1 MWLMNTT
8 ELNLHPYQPPDPDLS
23 DTPFL
28 PYAILSHTWGD
39 GEVLFE
45 DLPKPV
51 SKELPGHRK
60 IEQSCALARSQ
71 NWDTIWIDTCCINK
85 SSSAELSEAINSMY
99 AWYRRSSVCYVYL
112 SDFSLSVDDHG
123 PSGIRNNAFRDDFK
137 NCRWFTRGWTLQEL
151 LAPFNVEFYDKDWQ
165 FIGDKAELASEISA
179 ATGINQKYIA
189 EWDAV
194 SEASV
199 AARLSWASRRQTT
212 RLEDQ
217 AYCLL
222 GLFDVNMPLLYGEG
236 HKAFLRLQQEIASNT
251 DDESLFAWCWEDL
264 DRRGSHSG
272 IFADR
277 IDFFASSAEYVPLE
291 NDRAPFAIT
300 NKGLAI
306 TGRFTK
312 IRSPDLNGRFLF
324 SENDRRLRYLLL
336 ALNCTKENSP
346 EQLFTIILKCVANN
360 TFVRFLP
367 NQGFVKERFASH
379 CGNTEIQTIYIQQ
392 LPYDSKSDLSIQ
404 TYPSRLTSRVAIL
417 PYKLNCL
424 DYALKHWRV
433 SAATK
438 ITPSPHDWKIRFE
451 TLLGTRGYA
460 ILLFKCI
467 RGSHLTVIL
476 DFGVTAGGMFYVAGL
491 RAHADASIFTQTIDA
506 RINEVAGQIP
516 LNQVNQ
522 DVRVSDGTIV
532 RLLSIS
538 QPTGY
543 LDVYLLEILAPT
555 QQAHRNRLSPR

>member
-1 MWLMNTT
+1 MKTHDLHRLGDLVRNATIQLVDAMWLLNTT

-23 DTPFL
+23 DSPFL

-123 PSGIRNNAFRDDFK
+123 ASGIRNSAFRDDFK
-137 NCRWFTRGWTLQEL
+137 KCRWFSRGWTLQEL

-179 ATGINQKYIA
+179 ATGIKKKYIA
-189 EWDAV
+189 KWDAV
-194 SEASV
+194 SAASV

-222 GLFDVNMPLLYGEG
+222 ALFDVNMPLLYGEG
-236 HKAFLRLQQEIASNT
+236 HQAFLRLQQEIASNT
-251 DDESLFAWCWEDL
+251 DDESLFAWRWGAL
-264 DRRGSHSG
+264 GRRGSHSG

-277 IDFFASSAEYVPLE
+277 LDFFARSAEYVPLPRFA
-291 NDRAPFAIT
+291 NNRAPYAFT

-312 IRSPDLNGRFLF
+312 YDLQT
-324 SENDRRLRYLLL
+324 S
-336 ALNCTKENSP
+336 T
-346 EQLFTIILKCVANN
+346 VAFFFCEAYN

-367 NQGFVKERFASH
+367 HLDFVKEMFASH
-379 CGNTEIQTIYIQQ
+379 CEKTEIQTIYIRQ
-392 LPYDSKSDLSIQ
+392 LPFDSKSDLSTEI
-404 TYPSRLTSRVAIL
+404 YPSGLTSSVLIT
-417 PYKLNCL
+417 PSQVNYL

-438 ITPSPHDWKIRFE
+438 ITPSPYEWDIRFE
-451 TLLGTRGYA
+451 TLAGTRGYA
-460 ILLFKCI
+460 ILFFNSN
-467 RGSHLTVIL
+467 RGSHLTVVL
-476 DFGVTAGGMFYVAGL
+476 DFGFTAGRMFYLAGL

-506 RINEVAGQIP
+506 RTNEVPGQIP
-516 LNQVNQ
+516 LNQVNR

-532 RLLSIS
+532 RL
-538 QPTGY
+538 
-543 LDVYLLEILAPT
+543 V
-555 QQAHRNRLSPR
+555 SPPRSNLYHSKS